1 MAVEAITNSSSKI
14 YHNCLDVF
22 HPTNPIRKTIEK
34 VENFLREQEKVLLT
48 CTFGL
53 LTFYLAPQSF
63 ALSAVI
69 GLLPERKFPDSK
81 IDYLGAGAG
90 LALTYLFSQTLLPAM
105 TLGEGVAS
113 FSGYYFGQV
122 ARQEWISKA

>member
-1 MAVEAITNSSSKI
+1 MEVEAITNSSSKM
-14 YHNCLDVF
+14 YHSCLDVF
-22 HPTNPIRKTIEK
+22 HPTNHIRRTIEK
-34 VENFLREQEKVLLT
+34 VENFLRESGKTLLT
-48 CTFGL
+48 CVCGL

-69 GLLPERKFPDSK
+69 GLMPERKFPDSK
-81 IDYLGAGAG
+81 VDYLGAGAA
-90 LALTYLFSQTLLPAM
+90 LAMTYLFSQTLLPAM

-122 ARQEWISKA
+122 AREEWINRT